1 MAECWRKKLFY
12 LKPPRAWKHHKEY
25 RKDNVSNPAV
35 ISFLLSY
42 PLLGLRFSLTDGGL
56 PRLLRLHTRLRRVQS
71 RFHTR
76 PLLSGSQAGR
86 HRVVLGAVL
95 QLNTNY
101 SCLAKTKRYRVRR
114 RKMNRTEEEENMA
127 WWWEV
132 AVTKVPTVSVCE
144 LTAACTPLV
153 TGISFWDQLLCKH
166 NQTPITLR

>member
-1 MAECWRKKLFY
+1 MSAILQLF
-12 LKPPRAWKHHKEY
+12 P
-25 RKDNVSNPAV
+25 
-35 ISFLLSY
+35 SFLSY

-76 PLLSGSQAGR
+76 PLLSGSQTGR

-114 RKMNRTEEEENMA
+114 RKMNMTEEPWGKYGKMMGG
-127 WWWEV
+127 WVWE

-144 LTAACTPLV
+144 LTRTPL
-153 TGISFWDQLLCKH
+153 GPISLQAQSTSHHSKSVLALFSWIFCLTHYHKGV
-166 NQTPITLR
+166 NNG

>member
-1 MAECWRKKLFY
+1 MSAILQLF
-12 LKPPRAWKHHKEY
+12 P
-25 RKDNVSNPAV
+25 
-35 ISFLLSY
+35 SFHSY

-76 PLLSGSQAGR
+76 PLLSGSQTGR

-101 SCLAKTKRYRVRR
+101 SCRAKTKHC
-114 RKMNRTEEEENMA
+114 RKMNRTEEPWGKYGKMMGG
-127 WWWEV
+127 WVWE

-144 LTAACTPLV
+144 LTCTPL
-153 TGISFWDQLLCKH
+153 GPISLQAQSTSHHSKSVLALFSWIFCL
-166 NQTPITLR
+166 TLYYKGLTMVSICILKLMSFL